1 MKRALFVFHPK
12 SGTARLKPHLLYII
26 DTLTKGGYR
35 VTACPTQYAGHARE
49 LVLEGAADC
58 DLLVVAGGDGTLNEA
73 VDALMHLPREQ
84 RPLLGY
90 IPSGTVNDFASGRGI
105 PKNMGRAADA
115 IIGGREFVCDVGRFG
130 SRHFTYVAAFGAF
143 SRVSY
148 DTPQKEKNALGL
160 LAYLLEGI
168 RSLSEIRPYR
178 LTVEHDGKTVQGNF
192 IFGLVANSTSVGS
205 FQLSRK
211 IDVSLNDGL
220 FEVLL
225 IREPR
230 DTSEEGRILAGVLAQ
245 DFSDPLFY
253 WAKTAALRV
262 RSASPLAWSLDG
274 ENGGKTLDV
283 SIENL
288 HEALRLMT
296 DKNARVFLPKGK

>member
-1 MKRALFVFHPK
+1 MKQALFVFHPK
-12 SGTARLKPHLLYII
+12 SGTAQIKPHLLYILN
-26 DTLTKGGYR
+26 TLTRGGYR

-49 LVLEGAADC
+49 LVLESAADT
-58 DLLVVAGGDGTLNEA
+58 DLLVVSGGDGTLNEA
-73 VDALMHLPREQ
+73 VDALMHLPSEK

-105 PKNMGRAADA
+105 PKNMDRAADA

-130 SRHFTYVAAFGAF
+130 ARHFTYVAAFGAF

-148 DTPQKEKNALGL
+148 ATPQKEKNALGL

-168 RSLSEIRPYR
+168 RSLPEIRPYH
-178 LTVEHDGKTVQGNF
+178 LTVEHDGKTVEGDF

-205 FQLSRK
+205 FKVSRK
-211 IDVSLNDGL
+211 IDISLNDGL

-225 IREPR
+225 VREPE
-230 DTSEEGRILAGVLAQ
+230 DAVALNAILGGVLAQ
-245 DFSDPLFY
+245 DFSDEHFY
-253 WAKTAALRV
+253 WVKTSRLRV

-274 ENGGKTLDV
+274 ESGGSTLDV
-283 SIENL
+283 DIENC
-288 HEALRLMT
+288 HDALRLMT
-296 DKNARVFLPKGK
+296 DKNAPVFRK

>member
-1 MKRALFVFHPK
+1 MKQALFVFNPK
-12 SGTARLKPHLLYII
+12 SGTAQIKPHLLYIL
-26 DTLTKGGYR
+26 DTLTKNGYR
-35 VTACPTQYAGHARE
+35 VTACPTQYAGHARA
-49 LVLEGAADC
+49 LVLEGAAET
-58 DLLVVAGGDGTLNEA
+58 DLLVVSGGDGTLNET
-73 VDALMHLPREQ
+73 VDALMHLPPEK

-105 PKNMGRAADA
+105 PKNMDRAADV
-115 IIGGREFVCDVGRFG
+115 IVGGKEFVCDVGRFG

-178 LTVEHDGKTVQGNF
+178 LTVEHDGQTVTGDF

-205 FQLSRK
+205 FKVSRK
-211 IDVSLNDGL
+211 IDISLNDGL

-225 IREPR
+225 VREPE
-230 DTSEEGRILAGVLAQ
+230 DAVALNAILGGVLAQ
-245 DFSDPLFY
+245 DFSDPHFY
-253 WAKTAALRV
+253 WAKTSRLRV
-262 RSASPLAWSLDG
+262 RSDVPLAWSLDG
-274 ENGGKTLDV
+274 ENGGQTLEVD
-283 SIENL
+283 IENC
-288 HEALRLMT
+288 HDALRLMT
-296 DKNARVFLPKGK
+296 DKNASVFENKR